1 MNARPVL
8 SGAIG
13 YCNAVTVTYRPP
25 GTVLPE
31 AHTQYLFRYLYL
43 GLRIPGSAAAT
54 DAFVVMHDSLYALT
68 RPVVRAQSDPT
79 SRETTMETW
88 RRL

>member
-31 AHTQYLFRYLYL
+31 PAATFRSRLF
-43 GLRIPGSAAAT
+43 GSAKT
-54 DAFVVMHDSLYALT
+54 DTGCLACSKGNARIVN
-68 RPVVRAQSDPT
+68 
-79 SRETTMETW
+79 
-88 RRL
+88 